1 MPVLVAIRALWEWV
15 RAVTN
20 KVMSRSASVALFLL
34 VLVHFVTRLGG
45 GALGLIGINVSGL
58 IWCVS
63 TACLIGVHLG
73 KVLGSGGI
81 LSLDAML
88 QARTRASGFVF
99 TDRIAPIWNKV

>member
-1 MPVLVAIRALWEWV
+1 MPILVAIRALWEGV

-20 KVMSRSASVALFLL
+20 KVLSRSASVTLFLL

-58 IWCVS
+58 VRCVP

-73 KVLGSGGI
+73 EVLGSSGI
-81 LSLDAML
+81 LSLDTML
-88 QARTRASGFVF
+88 QA
-99 TDRIAPIWNKV
+99 